1 MLDRHF
7 REIAKIILYGLLF
20 KCKYFQKVQSIRTKL
35 VPVKYTLNT
44 DNTVKKPLLA
54 DKIAEAA
61 ANASN
66 RATADT
72 LDSSLVDNHNR
83 NFSLF
88 YNCSN

>member
-1 MLDRHF
+1 ML
-7 REIAKIILYGLLF
+7 KW
-20 KCKYFQKVQSIRTKL
+20 KYFQKVQSIRTKL